1 MRYNFSRK
9 YFDYQNIK
17 KSLLVNGDFF
27 MNNLK
32 FLLKLSGQ
40 HKIKLIIA
48 ALFSIISTTLSA
60 IPYILVYRI
69 ILELFNDKIDYRN
82 IQSLVFKAIFF
93 IILGVAARILSGIFS
108 HISAFN
114 ILYKIR
120 IDLIEHMS
128 GLNMGFFKKS
138 MTGKLKKIINE
149 DVEKLENF
157 IAHQIPDLSSAFVT
171 PLIFFGIMLY
181 FNWKLSLV
189 LFIPVILGILAQS
202 GMFKNY
208 TGKVD
213 HFYKL
218 VAKLNS
224 TIMEYI
230 NAMNVMKAFNL
241 TAKSFKDYRD
251 NTQEYADYWVELTEL
266 AVPYYSAFLCLVD
279 TGMLFIIP
287 IGGIMLL
294 NSRITVPVYIL
305 FLLMSTI
312 FLNSLKSLFEL
323 SQNLSFLLK
332 GMEKIIEIF
341 DEKEQASG
349 NIKFPQNF
357 SQGLK
362 YENITF
368 AYNKAKV
375 INDFT
380 LNIRAGTTTAL
391 VGPSG
396 SGKTTIGLL
405 AGRFWDTDE
414 GKITIDGI
422 NIKDIS
428 YESLMDNVSFVFQDT
443 FMLHDTIYENIL
455 MGKNYTRDE
464 VENAAKKAQIHDF
477 IMSLPDKYETKIGEG
492 GIKLSG
498 GEKQRISIAR
508 AILKNTPIVI
518 LDEVTSYSDIENE
531 AKIQSA
537 LKTLLKGKTALII
550 AHRLYTIK
558 NADNIVFMNKGK
570 IMEQGTHDELLKNR
584 ADYWHLWSLYNEEKQ
599 EN

>member
-1 MRYNFSRK
+1 
-9 YFDYQNIK
+9 
-17 KSLLVNGDFF
+17 

-40 HKIKLIIA
+40 HKIKLIISA
-48 ALFSIISTTLSA
+48 MFSIISTTLSA
-60 IPYILVYRI
+60 IPYLLVYSI
-69 ILELFNDKIDYRN
+69 ILELFNREISYNK
-82 IQSLVFKAIFF
+82 IQSLVFIAILF
-93 IILGVAARILSGIFS
+93 IILGVVARILSGVFS

-128 GLNMGFFKKS
+128 KLNMGFFKKN

-157 IAHQIPDLSSAFVT
+157 IAHQIPDLSSAFAT
-171 PLIFFGIMLY
+171 PLIFLGIMFY
-181 FNWKLSLV
+181 FNWQLSLV
-189 LFIPVILGILAQS
+189 LFIPIILGILAQS

-208 TGKVD
+208 MGKVD

-218 VAKLNS
+218 VTKLNS

-251 NTQEYADYWVELTEL
+251 NTQEYADYWIELTEL
-266 AVPYYSAFLCLVD
+266 AVPYYSAFLCLLD
-279 TGMLFIIP
+279 TGLLFIIP

-294 NSRITVPVYIL
+294 NGKITISVYIL

-312 FLNSLKSLFEL
+312 FLNSLRTLFEL
-323 SQNLSFLLK
+323 SESLSFLLK

-341 DEKEQASG
+341 NEKEQKSG
-349 NIKFPQNF
+349 DISFPEHF
-357 SQGLK
+357 SESLK
-362 YENITF
+362 YENVTF

-375 INDFT
+375 INNFT
-380 LNIRAGTTTAL
+380 LTIRAGTTTAL

-405 AGRFWDTDE
+405 AGRFWDIDE
-414 GKITIDGI
+414 GKITIDGTD
-422 NIKDIS
+422 IKDIS
-428 YESLMDNVSFVFQDT
+428 YESLVDNISFVFQDT
-443 FMLHDTIYENIL
+443 FMLHDTIYENII
-455 MGKNYTRDE
+455 MGKNYTRKE

-477 IMSLPDKYETKIGEG
+477 IMSLPDRYETKIGEG
-492 GIKLSG
+492 GVKLSG

-558 NADNIVFMNKGK
+558 NADNIVFMKKGQ
-570 IMEQGTHDELLKNR
+570 ITEQGTHEELLRNKG
-584 ADYWHLWSLYNEEKQ
+584 DYWHLWSLYNENDLEK
-599 EN
+599 EVTE

>member
-1 MRYNFSRK
+1 
-9 YFDYQNIK
+9 
-17 KSLLVNGDFF
+17 

-40 HKIKLIIA
+40 HKIKLIISA
-48 ALFSIISTTLSA
+48 IFSIISTTLSA
-60 IPYILVYRI
+60 IPYLLVYSI
-69 ILELFNDKIDYRN
+69 ILELFNREISYNK
-82 IQSLVFKAIFF
+82 IQSLVFRAILF
-93 IILGVAARILSGIFS
+93 IILGVVARILSGVFS

-128 GLNMGFFKKS
+128 KLNMGFFKKN

-157 IAHQIPDLSSAFVT
+157 IAHQIPDLSSAFAT
-171 PLIFFGIMLY
+171 PLIFLGIMFY
-181 FNWKLSLV
+181 FNWQLSLV
-189 LFIPVILGILAQS
+189 LFIPIILGILAQS

-208 TGKVD
+208 MGKVD

-241 TAKSFKDYRD
+241 TAKSFKDYRN
-251 NTQEYADYWVELTEL
+251 NTQEYADYWIELTEL

-279 TGMLFIIP
+279 TGLLFIIP

-294 NSRITVPVYIL
+294 NGKITIPVYIL

-312 FLNSLKSLFEL
+312 FLNSLRTLFEL
-323 SQNLSFLLK
+323 SESLSFLLK

-341 DEKEQASG
+341 NEKEQKSG
-349 NIKFPQNF
+349 DISFPEHF
-357 SQGLK
+357 SESLK
-362 YENITF
+362 YENVTF

-375 INDFT
+375 INNFT
-380 LNIRAGTTTAL
+380 LTIRAGTTTAL

-405 AGRFWDTDE
+405 SGRFWDIEE
-414 GKITIDGI
+414 GKITIDGTD
-422 NIKDIS
+422 IKDIS
-428 YESLMDNVSFVFQDT
+428 YESLMDNISFVFQDT
-443 FMLHDTIYENIL
+443 FMLHDTIYENII
-455 MGKNYTRDE
+455 MGKNYTREE
-464 VENAAKKAQIHDF
+464 VENAVKKAQIHDF
-477 IMSLPDKYETKIGEG
+477 IMSLPDRYETKIGEG

-558 NADNIVFMNKGK
+558 NADNIVFMKKGQ
-570 IMEQGTHDELLKNR
+570 ITEQGTHKELLRNR
-584 ADYWHLWSLYNEEKQ
+584 ADYWHLWSLYNENDFEK
-599 EN
+599 EVTE

>member
-1 MRYNFSRK
+1 
-9 YFDYQNIK
+9 
-17 KSLLVNGDFF
+17 

-40 HKIKLIIA
+40 HKIKLIISA
-48 ALFSIISTTLSA
+48 MFSIISTTLSA
-60 IPYILVYRI
+60 IPYLLVYSI
-69 ILELFNDKIDYRN
+69 ILELFNREISYNK
-82 IQSLVFKAIFF
+82 IQSLVFIAILF
-93 IILGVAARILSGIFS
+93 IILGVVARILSGIFS

-128 GLNMGFFKKS
+128 KLNMGFFKKN

-157 IAHQIPDLSSAFVT
+157 IAHQIPDLSSAFAT
-171 PLIFFGIMLY
+171 PLIFLGIMFY
-181 FNWKLSLV
+181 FNWQLSLV
-189 LFIPVILGILAQS
+189 LFIPIILGILAQS

-208 TGKVD
+208 MGKVD

-218 VAKLNS
+218 VTKLNS

-251 NTQEYADYWVELTEL
+251 NTQEYADYWIELTEL

-279 TGMLFIIP
+279 TGLLFIIP

-294 NSRITVPVYIL
+294 NGKITISVYIL

-312 FLNSLKSLFEL
+312 FLNSLRTLFEL
-323 SQNLSFLLK
+323 SESLSFLLK

-341 DEKEQASG
+341 NEKEQKSG
-349 NIKFPQNF
+349 DISFPQHF
-357 SQGLK
+357 SESLK
-362 YENITF
+362 YENVTF

-375 INDFT
+375 INNFT
-380 LNIRAGTTTAL
+380 LTIRAGTTTAL

-405 AGRFWDTDE
+405 AGRFWDIDE
-414 GKITIDGI
+414 GKITIDGTD
-422 NIKDIS
+422 IKDIS
-428 YESLMDNVSFVFQDT
+428 YESLMDNISFVFQDT
-443 FMLHDTIYENIL
+443 FMLHDTIYENII
-455 MGKNYTRDE
+455 MGKNYTREE
-464 VENAAKKAQIHDF
+464 VENAAKKAQIYDF
-477 IMSLPDKYETKIGEG
+477 IMSLPDRYETKIGEG

-558 NADNIVFMNKGK
+558 NADNIVFMKKGQ
-570 IMEQGTHDELLKNR
+570 ITEQGTHEELLRNR
-584 ADYWHLWSLYNEEKQ
+584 ADYWHLWSLYNENDLEK
-599 EN
+599 EVTE

>member
-9 YFDYQNIK
+9 YFDNQNIK

-208 TGKVD
+208 MGKVD

-279 TGMLFIIP
+279 TEMLFIIP

-294 NSRITVPVYIL
+294 NSRITIPVYIL

-341 DEKEQASG
+341 DEKEQTSG
-349 NIKFPQNF
+349 NIEFPQNF

-380 LNIRAGTTTAL
+380 LNIKAGTTTAL

>member
-1 MRYNFSRK
+1 
-9 YFDYQNIK
+9 
-17 KSLLVNGDFF
+17 

-40 HKIKLIIA
+40 HKIKLIISA
-48 ALFSIISTTLSA
+48 MFSIISTTLSA
-60 IPYILVYRI
+60 IPYLLVYSI
-69 ILELFNDKIDYRN
+69 ILELFNREISYNK
-82 IQSLVFKAIFF
+82 IQSLVFIAILF
-93 IILGVAARILSGIFS
+93 IILGVVARILSGVFS

-128 GLNMGFFKKS
+128 KLNMGFFKKN

-157 IAHQIPDLSSAFVT
+157 IAHQIPDLSSAFAT
-171 PLIFFGIMLY
+171 PLIFLGIMFY
-181 FNWKLSLV
+181 FNWQLSLV
-189 LFIPVILGILAQS
+189 LFIPIILGILAQS

-208 TGKVD
+208 MGKVD

-251 NTQEYADYWVELTEL
+251 NTQEYADYWIELTEL

-279 TGMLFIIP
+279 TGLLFIIP

-294 NSRITVPVYIL
+294 NDKITISVYIL

-312 FLNSLKSLFEL
+312 FLNSLRTLFEL
-323 SQNLSFLLK
+323 SESLSVLLK

-341 DEKEQASG
+341 NEKEQKSG
-349 NIKFPQNF
+349 NISFPEHF
-357 SQGLK
+357 SESLK
-362 YENITF
+362 YENVTF

-375 INDFT
+375 INNFT
-380 LNIRAGTTTAL
+380 LTIRAGTTTAL

-405 AGRFWDTDE
+405 AGRFWDIDE
-414 GKITIDGI
+414 GKITIDGTD
-422 NIKDIS
+422 IKDIS

-443 FMLHDTIYENIL
+443 FMLHDTIYENII
-455 MGKNYTRDE
+455 MGKNYTREE

-477 IMSLPDKYETKIGEG
+477 IMSLPDRYETKIGEG
-492 GIKLSG
+492 GVKLSG

-531 AKIQSA
+531 AKIQAA

-558 NADNIVFMNKGK
+558 NADNIVFMKKGQ
-570 IMEQGTHDELLKNR
+570 ITEQGTHEELLRNR
-584 ADYWHLWSLYNEEKQ
+584 ADYWHLWSLYNENDLEK
-599 EN
+599 EVTE

>member
-1 MRYNFSRK
+1 
-9 YFDYQNIK
+9 
-17 KSLLVNGDFF
+17 

-40 HKIKLIIA
+40 HRIKLIVSA
-48 ALFSIISTTLSA
+48 MFSIISTTLSV
-60 IPYILVYRI
+60 IPYLLVYSI
-69 ILELFNDKIDYRN
+69 ILELFNREISYNK
-82 IQSLVFKAIFF
+82 IQSLVFIAILF
-93 IILGVAARILSGIFS
+93 IILGVVARILSGIFS

-128 GLNMGFFKKS
+128 KLNMGFFKKN

-157 IAHQIPDLSSAFVT
+157 IAHQIPDLSSAFAT
-171 PLIFFGIMLY
+171 PLIFLGIMFY
-181 FNWKLSLV
+181 FNWQLSLV
-189 LFIPVILGILAQS
+189 LFIPIILGILAQN

-208 TGKVD
+208 MGKVD

-251 NTQEYADYWVELTEL
+251 NTQEYADYWIELTEL

-279 TGMLFIIP
+279 TGLLFIIP

-294 NSRITVPVYIL
+294 NGKITISVYIL

-312 FLNSLKSLFEL
+312 FLNSLRTLFEL
-323 SQNLSFLLK
+323 SESLSFLLK

-341 DEKEQASG
+341 NEKEQKSG
-349 NIKFPQNF
+349 DISFPEHF
-357 SQGLK
+357 SESLK
-362 YENITF
+362 YENVTF

-375 INDFT
+375 INNFT
-380 LNIRAGTTTAL
+380 LTIRAGTTTAL

-405 AGRFWDTDE
+405 AGRFWDIDE
-414 GKITIDGI
+414 GKITIDGTD
-422 NIKDIS
+422 IKDIS
-428 YESLMDNVSFVFQDT
+428 YESLMDNISFVFQDT
-443 FMLHDTIYENIL
+443 FMLHDTIYENII
-455 MGKNYTRDE
+455 MGKNYTREE

-477 IMSLPDKYETKIGEG
+477 IMSLPDRYETKIGEG
-492 GIKLSG
+492 GVKLSG

-558 NADNIVFMNKGK
+558 NADNIVFMKKGQ
-570 IMEQGTHDELLKNR
+570 ITEQGTHEELLRNR
-584 ADYWHLWSLYNEEKQ
+584 ADYWHLWSLYNENDLEK
-599 EN
+599 EVTE

>member
-1 MRYNFSRK
+1 
-9 YFDYQNIK
+9 
-17 KSLLVNGDFF
+17 

-40 HKIKLIIA
+40 HKIKLIISA
-48 ALFSIISTTLSA
+48 MFSIISTTLSA
-60 IPYILVYRI
+60 IPYLLVYSI
-69 ILELFNDKIDYRN
+69 ILELFNREISYNK
-82 IQSLVFKAIFF
+82 IQSLVFIAILF
-93 IILGVAARILSGIFS
+93 IILGVVARILSGIFS

-128 GLNMGFFKKS
+128 KLNMGFFKKN

-157 IAHQIPDLSSAFVT
+157 IAHQIPDLSSAFAT
-171 PLIFFGIMLY
+171 PLIFLGIMFY
-181 FNWKLSLV
+181 FNWQLSLV
-189 LFIPVILGILAQS
+189 LFIPIILGILAQS

-208 TGKVD
+208 MGKVD

-251 NTQEYADYWVELTEL
+251 NTQEYADYWIELTEL

-279 TGMLFIIP
+279 TGLLFIIP

-294 NSRITVPVYIL
+294 NGKITIPVYIL

-312 FLNSLKSLFEL
+312 FLNSLRTLFEL
-323 SQNLSFLLK
+323 SESLSFLLK

-341 DEKEQASG
+341 NEKEQKSG
-349 NIKFPQNF
+349 DIFFPKHF
-357 SQGLK
+357 SESLK
-362 YENITF
+362 YENVTF

-375 INDFT
+375 INNFT
-380 LNIRAGTTTAL
+380 LTIRAGTTTAL

-405 AGRFWDTDE
+405 AGRFWDIEE
-414 GKITIDGI
+414 GKITIDGT

-428 YESLMDNVSFVFQDT
+428 YESLMDNISFVFQDT
-443 FMLHDTIYENIL
+443 FMLHDTIYENII
-455 MGKNYTRDE
+455 MGKNYTREE
-464 VENAAKKAQIHDF
+464 VENAAKKAQIYDF
-477 IMSLPDKYETKIGEG
+477 IMSLPDRYETKIGEG
-492 GIKLSG
+492 GVKLSG

-558 NADNIVFMNKGK
+558 NADNIVFMKKGQ
-570 IMEQGTHDELLKNR
+570 ITEQGTHEELLRNR
-584 ADYWHLWSLYNEEKQ
+584 ADYWHLWSLYNENDLEK
-599 EN
+599 EVTE

>member
-1 MRYNFSRK
+1 
-9 YFDYQNIK
+9 
-17 KSLLVNGDFF
+17 

-40 HKIKLIIA
+40 HKIKLIVSA
-48 ALFSIISTTLSA
+48 MFSIISTTLSA
-60 IPYILVYRI
+60 IPYLLVYSI
-69 ILELFNDKIDYRN
+69 ILELFNREISYNK
-82 IQSLVFKAIFF
+82 IQSLVFIAILF
-93 IILGVAARILSGIFS
+93 IILGVVARILSGVFS

-128 GLNMGFFKKS
+128 KLNMGFFKKN

-157 IAHQIPDLSSAFVT
+157 IAHQIPDLSSAFAT
-171 PLIFFGIMLY
+171 PLIFLGIMFY
-181 FNWKLSLV
+181 FNWQLSLV
-189 LFIPVILGILAQS
+189 LFIPIILGILAQS

-208 TGKVD
+208 MGKVD

-251 NTQEYADYWVELTEL
+251 NTQEYADYWIELTEL
-266 AVPYYSAFLCLVD
+266 AVPYYSAFLCLLD
-279 TGMLFIIP
+279 TGLLFIIP

-294 NSRITVPVYIL
+294 NGKITISVYIL

-312 FLNSLKSLFEL
+312 FLNSLRTLFEL
-323 SQNLSFLLK
+323 SESLSFLLK

-341 DEKEQASG
+341 NEKEQKSG
-349 NIKFPQNF
+349 DISFPEHF
-357 SQGLK
+357 SESLK
-362 YENITF
+362 YENVTF

-375 INDFT
+375 INNFT
-380 LNIRAGTTTAL
+380 LTIRAGTTTAL

-396 SGKTTIGLL
+396 AGKTTIGLL
-405 AGRFWDTDE
+405 AGRFWDIDE
-414 GKITIDGI
+414 GKITIDGTD
-422 NIKDIS
+422 IKDIS
-428 YESLMDNVSFVFQDT
+428 YESLMDNISFVFQDT
-443 FMLHDTIYENIL
+443 FMLHDTIYENII
-455 MGKNYTRDE
+455 MGKNYTREE

-477 IMSLPDKYETKIGEG
+477 IMSLPDRYETKIGEG

-558 NADNIVFMNKGK
+558 NADNIVFMKKGQ
-570 IMEQGTHDELLKNR
+570 ITEQGTHEELLRNR
-584 ADYWHLWSLYNEEKQ
+584 GDYWHLWSLYNENDLEK
-599 EN
+599 EVTE

>member
-208 TGKVD
+208 MGKVD

-294 NSRITVPVYIL
+294 NSRITIPVYIL

-380 LNIRAGTTTAL
+380 LNIKAGTTTAL

-405 AGRFWDTDE
+405 AGRFWDTNE

>member
-1 MRYNFSRK
+1 
-9 YFDYQNIK
+9 
-17 KSLLVNGDFF
+17 

-40 HKIKLIIA
+40 HKIKLIISA
-48 ALFSIISTTLSA
+48 MFSIISTTLSA
-60 IPYILVYRI
+60 IPYLLVYSI
-69 ILELFNDKIDYRN
+69 ILELFNREISYNK
-82 IQSLVFKAIFF
+82 IQSLVFIAILF
-93 IILGVAARILSGIFS
+93 IILGVVARILSGIFS

-128 GLNMGFFKKS
+128 KLNMGFFKKN

-157 IAHQIPDLSSAFVT
+157 IAHQIPDLSSAFAT
-171 PLIFFGIMLY
+171 PLIFLGIMFY
-181 FNWKLSLV
+181 FNWQLSLV
-189 LFIPVILGILAQS
+189 LFIPIILGILAQS

-208 TGKVD
+208 MGKVD

-218 VAKLNS
+218 VTKLNS

-241 TAKSFKDYRD
+241 TAKSFKDYRN
-251 NTQEYADYWVELTEL
+251 NTQEYADYWIELTEL
-266 AVPYYSAFLCLVD
+266 AVPYYSAFLCLLD
-279 TGMLFIIP
+279 TGLLFIIP

-294 NSRITVPVYIL
+294 NGKITISVYIL

-312 FLNSLKSLFEL
+312 FLNSLKTLFEL
-323 SQNLSFLLK
+323 SESLSFLLK

-341 DEKEQASG
+341 NEKEQKSG
-349 NIKFPQNF
+349 DISFPEHF
-357 SQGLK
+357 SESLK
-362 YENITF
+362 YENVTF

-375 INDFT
+375 INNFT
-380 LNIRAGTTTAL
+380 LTIRAGTTTAL

-405 AGRFWDTDE
+405 AGRFWDIDE
-414 GKITIDGI
+414 GKITIDGTD
-422 NIKDIS
+422 IKDIS

-443 FMLHDTIYENIL
+443 FMLHDTIYENII
-455 MGKNYTRDE
+455 MGKNYTREE

-477 IMSLPDKYETKIGEG
+477 IMSLPDRYETKIGEG
-492 GIKLSG
+492 GVKLSG

-558 NADNIVFMNKGK
+558 NADNIVFMKKGQ
-570 IMEQGTHDELLKNR
+570 ITEQGTHEELLRNKG
-584 ADYWHLWSLYNEEKQ
+584 DYWHLWSLYNENDLEK
-599 EN
+599 EVTE

>member
-1 MRYNFSRK
+1 
-9 YFDYQNIK
+9 
-17 KSLLVNGDFF
+17 

-171 PLIFFGIMLY
+171 PLIFFGIMFY

-189 LFIPVILGILAQS
+189 LFIPIILGILAQS

-208 TGKVD
+208 MGKVD

-341 DEKEQASG
+341 DEKEQTSG

>member
-1 MRYNFSRK
+1 
-9 YFDYQNIK
+9 
-17 KSLLVNGDFF
+17 

-40 HKIKLIIA
+40 HKIKLIISA
-48 ALFSIISTTLSA
+48 MFSIISTTLSA
-60 IPYILVYRI
+60 IPYLLVYSI
-69 ILELFNDKIDYRN
+69 ILELFNREISYNK
-82 IQSLVFKAIFF
+82 IQSLVFIAILF
-93 IILGVAARILSGIFS
+93 IILGVVARILSGIFS

-128 GLNMGFFKKS
+128 KLNMGFFKKN

-157 IAHQIPDLSSAFVT
+157 IAHQIPDLSSAFAT
-171 PLIFFGIMLY
+171 PLIFLGIMFY
-181 FNWKLSLV
+181 FNWQLSLV
-189 LFIPVILGILAQS
+189 LFIPIILGILAQS

-208 TGKVD
+208 MGKVD

-251 NTQEYADYWVELTEL
+251 NTQEYADYWIELTEL

-279 TGMLFIIP
+279 TGLLFIIP

-294 NSRITVPVYIL
+294 NGKITISVYIL

-312 FLNSLKSLFEL
+312 FLNSLRTLFEL
-323 SQNLSFLLK
+323 SESLSFLLK

-341 DEKEQASG
+341 NEKEQKSG
-349 NIKFPQNF
+349 NISFPEHF
-357 SQGLK
+357 SESLK
-362 YENITF
+362 YENVTF

-375 INDFT
+375 INNFT
-380 LNIRAGTTTAL
+380 LTIRAGTTTAL

-405 AGRFWDTDE
+405 AGRFWDIDE
-414 GKITIDGI
+414 GKITIDGTD
-422 NIKDIS
+422 IKDIS
-428 YESLMDNVSFVFQDT
+428 YESLMDNISFVFQDT
-443 FMLHDTIYENIL
+443 FMLHDTIYENII
-455 MGKNYTRDE
+455 MGKNYTREE

-477 IMSLPDKYETKIGEG
+477 IMSLPDRYETKIGEG
-492 GIKLSG
+492 GVKLSG

-558 NADNIVFMNKGK
+558 NADNIVFMKKGQ
-570 IMEQGTHDELLKNR
+570 ITEQGTHEELLRNKG
-584 ADYWHLWSLYNEEKQ
+584 DYWHLWSLYNENDLEK
-599 EN
+599 EVTE

>member
-1 MRYNFSRK
+1 
-9 YFDYQNIK
+9 
-17 KSLLVNGDFF
+17 

-40 HKIKLIIA
+40 HKIKLIISA
-48 ALFSIISTTLSA
+48 IFSIISTTLSA
-60 IPYILVYRI
+60 IPYLLVYSI
-69 ILELFNDKIDYRN
+69 ILELFNREISYNK
-82 IQSLVFKAIFF
+82 IQSLVFRAILF
-93 IILGVAARILSGIFS
+93 IVLGVVAHILSGVFS

-128 GLNMGFFKKS
+128 KLNMGFFKKN

-157 IAHQIPDLSSAFVT
+157 IAHQIPDLSSAFAT
-171 PLIFFGIMLY
+171 PLIFLGIMFY
-181 FNWKLSLV
+181 FNWQLSLV
-189 LFIPVILGILAQS
+189 LFIPIILGILAQS

-208 TGKVD
+208 MGKVD

-241 TAKSFKDYRD
+241 TAKSFKDYRN
-251 NTQEYADYWVELTEL
+251 NTQEYADYWIELTEL

-279 TGMLFIIP
+279 TGLLFIIP

-294 NSRITVPVYIL
+294 NGKITISVYIL
-305 FLLMSTI
+305 FLLISTI
-312 FLNSLKSLFEL
+312 FLNSLRTLFEL
-323 SQNLSFLLK
+323 SESLSFLLK

-341 DEKEQASG
+341 NEKEQKSG
-349 NIKFPQNF
+349 NISFPEHF
-357 SQGLK
+357 SESLK
-362 YENITF
+362 YENVTF

-375 INDFT
+375 INNFT
-380 LNIRAGTTTAL
+380 LTIRAGTTTAL

-405 AGRFWDTDE
+405 AGRFWDIDE
-414 GKITIDGI
+414 GKITIDGTD
-422 NIKDIS
+422 IKDIS

-443 FMLHDTIYENIL
+443 FMLHDTIYENII
-455 MGKNYTRDE
+455 MGKNYTREE

-477 IMSLPDKYETKIGEG
+477 IMSLPDRYETKIGEG
-492 GIKLSG
+492 GVKLSG

-531 AKIQSA
+531 AKIQAA

-558 NADNIVFMNKGK
+558 NADNIVFMKKGQ
-570 IMEQGTHDELLKNR
+570 ITEQGTHEELLRNR
-584 ADYWHLWSLYNEEKQ
+584 ADYWHLWSLYNENDLEK
-599 EN
+599 EVTE

>member
-1 MRYNFSRK
+1 
-9 YFDYQNIK
+9 
-17 KSLLVNGDFF
+17 

-40 HKIKLIIA
+40 HKIKLIISA
-48 ALFSIISTTLSA
+48 MFSIISTTLSA
-60 IPYILVYRI
+60 IPYLLVYSI
-69 ILELFNDKIDYRN
+69 ILELFNREISYNK
-82 IQSLVFKAIFF
+82 IQSLVFIAILF
-93 IILGVAARILSGIFS
+93 IILGVVARILSGIFS

-128 GLNMGFFKKS
+128 KLNMGFFKKN

-157 IAHQIPDLSSAFVT
+157 IAHQIPDLSSAFAT
-171 PLIFFGIMLY
+171 PLIFLGIMFY
-181 FNWKLSLV
+181 FNWQLSLV
-189 LFIPVILGILAQS
+189 LFIPIILGILAQS

-208 TGKVD
+208 MGKVD

-251 NTQEYADYWVELTEL
+251 NTQEYADYWIELTEL
-266 AVPYYSAFLCLVD
+266 AVPYYSAFLCLLD
-279 TGMLFIIP
+279 TGLLFIIP

-294 NSRITVPVYIL
+294 NGKITISVYIL

-312 FLNSLKSLFEL
+312 FLNSLKTLFEL
-323 SQNLSFLLK
+323 SESLSFLLK

-341 DEKEQASG
+341 NEKEQKSG
-349 NIKFPQNF
+349 DISFPEHF
-357 SQGLK
+357 SESLK
-362 YENITF
+362 YENVTF

-375 INDFT
+375 INNFT
-380 LNIRAGTTTAL
+380 LTIRAGTTTAL

-396 SGKTTIGLL
+396 AGKTTIGLL
-405 AGRFWDTDE
+405 AGRFWDIDE
-414 GKITIDGI
+414 GKITIDGTD
-422 NIKDIS
+422 IKDIS
-428 YESLMDNVSFVFQDT
+428 YESLMDNISFVFQDT
-443 FMLHDTIYENIL
+443 FMLHDTIYENII
-455 MGKNYTRDE
+455 MGKNYTREE

-477 IMSLPDKYETKIGEG
+477 IMSLPDRYETKIGEG
-492 GIKLSG
+492 GVKLSG

-558 NADNIVFMNKGK
+558 NADNIVFMKKGQ
-570 IMEQGTHDELLKNR
+570 ITEQGTHEELLRNKG
-584 ADYWHLWSLYNEEKQ
+584 DYWHLWSLYNENDLEK
-599 EN
+599 EVTE

>member
-1 MRYNFSRK
+1 
-9 YFDYQNIK
+9 
-17 KSLLVNGDFF
+17 

-40 HKIKLIIA
+40 HKIKLIISA
-48 ALFSIISTTLSA
+48 IFSIISTTLSA
-60 IPYILVYRI
+60 IPYLLVYSI
-69 ILELFNDKIDYRN
+69 ILELFNREISYNK
-82 IQSLVFKAIFF
+82 IQSLVFIAILF
-93 IILGVAARILSGIFS
+93 IILGVVARILSGIFS

-128 GLNMGFFKKS
+128 KLNMGFFKKN

-157 IAHQIPDLSSAFVT
+157 IAHQIPDLSSAFAT
-171 PLIFFGIMLY
+171 PLIFLGIMFY
-181 FNWKLSLV
+181 FNWQLSLV
-189 LFIPVILGILAQS
+189 LFIPIILGILAQS

-208 TGKVD
+208 MGKVD

-251 NTQEYADYWVELTEL
+251 NTQEYADYWIELTEL

-279 TGMLFIIP
+279 TGLLFIIP

-294 NSRITVPVYIL
+294 NDKITISVYIL

-312 FLNSLKSLFEL
+312 FLNSLRTLFEL
-323 SQNLSFLLK
+323 SESLSFLLK

-341 DEKEQASG
+341 NEKEQKSG
-349 NIKFPQNF
+349 DIFFPEHF
-357 SQGLK
+357 SESLK
-362 YENITF
+362 YENVTF

-375 INDFT
+375 INNFT
-380 LNIRAGTTTAL
+380 LTIRAGTTTAL

-405 AGRFWDTDE
+405 AGRFWDIEE
-414 GKITIDGI
+414 GKITIDRTD
-422 NIKDIS
+422 IKDIS
-428 YESLMDNVSFVFQDT
+428 YESLMDNISFVFQDT
-443 FMLHDTIYENIL
+443 FMLHDTIYENII
-455 MGKNYTRDE
+455 MGKNYTREE

-477 IMSLPDKYETKIGEG
+477 IMSLPDRYETKIGEG
-492 GIKLSG
+492 GVKLSG

-558 NADNIVFMNKGK
+558 NADNIVFMKKGQ
-570 IMEQGTHDELLKNR
+570 ITEQGTHEELLRNR
-584 ADYWHLWSLYNEEKQ
+584 ADYWHLWSLYNENDLEK
-599 EN
+599 EVTE

>member
-1 MRYNFSRK
+1 
-9 YFDYQNIK
+9 
-17 KSLLVNGDFF
+17 

-40 HKIKLIIA
+40 HKIKLIISA
-48 ALFSIISTTLSA
+48 MFSIISTTLSA
-60 IPYILVYRI
+60 IPYLLVYSI
-69 ILELFNDKIDYRN
+69 ILELFNREISYNK
-82 IQSLVFKAIFF
+82 IQSLVFIAILF
-93 IILGVAARILSGIFS
+93 IILGVVARILSGIFS

-128 GLNMGFFKKS
+128 KLNMGFFKKN

-157 IAHQIPDLSSAFVT
+157 IAHQIPDLSSAFAT
-171 PLIFFGIMLY
+171 PLIFLGIMFY
-181 FNWKLSLV
+181 FNWQLSLV
-189 LFIPVILGILAQS
+189 LFIPIILGILAQS

-208 TGKVD
+208 MGKVD

-241 TAKSFKDYRD
+241 TAKSFKDYRN
-251 NTQEYADYWVELTEL
+251 NTQEYADYWIELTEL
-266 AVPYYSAFLCLVD
+266 AVPYYSAFLCLLD
-279 TGMLFIIP
+279 TGLLFIIP

-294 NSRITVPVYIL
+294 NGKITISVYIL

-312 FLNSLKSLFEL
+312 FLNSLKTLFEL
-323 SQNLSFLLK
+323 SESLSFLLK

-341 DEKEQASG
+341 NEKEQKSG
-349 NIKFPQNF
+349 DISFPEHF
-357 SQGLK
+357 SESLK
-362 YENITF
+362 YENVTF

-375 INDFT
+375 INNFT
-380 LNIRAGTTTAL
+380 LTIRAGTTTAL

-405 AGRFWDTDE
+405 AGRFWDIDE
-414 GKITIDGI
+414 GKITIDGTD
-422 NIKDIS
+422 IKDIS
-428 YESLMDNVSFVFQDT
+428 YESLVDNISFVFQDT
-443 FMLHDTIYENIL
+443 FMLHDTIYENII
-455 MGKNYTRDE
+455 MGKNYTREE

-477 IMSLPDKYETKIGEG
+477 IMSLPDRYETKIGEG
-492 GIKLSG
+492 GVKLSG

-558 NADNIVFMNKGK
+558 NADNIVFMKKGQ
-570 IMEQGTHDELLKNR
+570 ITEQGTHEELLRNKG
-584 ADYWHLWSLYNEEKQ
+584 DYWHLWSLYNENDLEK
-599 EN
+599 EVAE

>member
-1 MRYNFSRK
+1 
-9 YFDYQNIK
+9 
-17 KSLLVNGDFF
+17 

-40 HKIKLIIA
+40 HKIKLIVSA
-48 ALFSIISTTLSA
+48 MFSIISTTLSA
-60 IPYILVYRI
+60 IPYLLVYSI
-69 ILELFNDKIDYRN
+69 ILEIFNRETSYNKIK
-82 IQSLVFKAIFF
+82 SLVFIAILF
-93 IILGVAARILSGIFS
+93 IILGVVARILSGIFS

-128 GLNMGFFKKS
+128 KLNMGFFKKN

-157 IAHQIPDLSSAFVT
+157 IAHQIPDLSSAFAT
-171 PLIFFGIMLY
+171 PLIFLGIMFY
-181 FNWKLSLV
+181 FNWQLSLV
-189 LFIPVILGILAQS
+189 LFIPIILGILAQS

-208 TGKVD
+208 MGKVD

-241 TAKSFKDYRD
+241 TAKSFKDYRN
-251 NTQEYADYWVELTEL
+251 NTQKYADYWIELTEL

-279 TGMLFIIP
+279 TGLLFIIP

-294 NSRITVPVYIL
+294 NGKITIPVYIL

-312 FLNSLKSLFEL
+312 FLNSLRTLFEL
-323 SQNLSFLLK
+323 SESLSFLLK

-341 DEKEQASG
+341 NEKEQKSG
-349 NIKFPQNF
+349 DIFFPEHF
-357 SQGLK
+357 SESLK
-362 YENITF
+362 YENVTF
-368 AYNKAKV
+368 AYNKSKV
-375 INDFT
+375 INNFT
-380 LNIRAGTTTAL
+380 LTIRAGTTTAL

-405 AGRFWDTDE
+405 SGRFWDIEE
-414 GKITIDGI
+414 GKITIDGTD
-422 NIKDIS
+422 IKDIS
-428 YESLMDNVSFVFQDT
+428 YESLMDNISFVFQDT
-443 FMLHDTIYENIL
+443 FMLHDTIYENII
-455 MGKNYTRDE
+455 MGKNYTREE
-464 VENAAKKAQIHDF
+464 VENAVKKAQIHDF
-477 IMSLPDKYETKIGEG
+477 IMSLPDRYETKIGEG
-492 GIKLSG
+492 GVKLSG

-558 NADNIVFMNKGK
+558 NADNIVFMKKGQ
-570 IMEQGTHDELLKNR
+570 ITEQGTHEELLRNR
-584 ADYWHLWSLYNEEKQ
+584 ADYWHLWSLYNENDFEK
-599 EN
+599 EVTE

>member
-1 MRYNFSRK
+1 
-9 YFDYQNIK
+9 
-17 KSLLVNGDFF
+17 

-40 HKIKLIIA
+40 HKIKLIISA
-48 ALFSIISTTLSA
+48 IFSIISTTLSA
-60 IPYILVYRI
+60 IPYLLVYSI
-69 ILELFNDKIDYRN
+69 ILELFNREISYNK
-82 IQSLVFKAIFF
+82 IQSLVFRAILF
-93 IILGVAARILSGIFS
+93 IILGVVARILSGVFS

-128 GLNMGFFKKS
+128 KLNMGFFKKN

-157 IAHQIPDLSSAFVT
+157 IAHQIPDLSSAFAT
-171 PLIFFGIMLY
+171 PLIFLGIMFY
-181 FNWKLSLV
+181 FNWQLSLV
-189 LFIPVILGILAQS
+189 LFIPIILGILAQS

-208 TGKVD
+208 MGKVD

-241 TAKSFKDYRD
+241 TAKSFKDYRN
-251 NTQEYADYWVELTEL
+251 NTQEYADYWIELTEL

-279 TGMLFIIP
+279 TGLLFIIP

-294 NSRITVPVYIL
+294 NGKITIPVYIL

-312 FLNSLKSLFEL
+312 FLNSLRTLFEL
-323 SQNLSFLLK
+323 SESLSFLLK

-341 DEKEQASG
+341 NEKEQKSG
-349 NIKFPQNF
+349 DISFPEHF
-357 SQGLK
+357 SESLK
-362 YENITF
+362 YENVTF

-375 INDFT
+375 INNFT
-380 LNIRAGTTTAL
+380 LTIRAGTTTAL

-405 AGRFWDTDE
+405 SGRFWDIEE
-414 GKITIDGI
+414 GKITIDGTD
-422 NIKDIS
+422 IKDIS
-428 YESLMDNVSFVFQDT
+428 YESLMDNISFVFQDT
-443 FMLHDTIYENIL
+443 FMLHDTIYENII
-455 MGKNYTRDE
+455 MGKNYTREE
-464 VENAAKKAQIHDF
+464 VENAVKKAQIHDF
-477 IMSLPDKYETKIGEG
+477 IMSLPDRYETKIGEG

-558 NADNIVFMNKGK
+558 NADNIVFMKKGQ
-570 IMEQGTHDELLKNR
+570 ITEQGTHEELLRNR
-584 ADYWHLWSLYNEEKQ
+584 ADYWHLWSLYNENDFEK
-599 EN
+599 EVTE

>member
-1 MRYNFSRK
+1 
-9 YFDYQNIK
+9 
-17 KSLLVNGDFF
+17 

-32 FLLKLSGQ
+32 FLLKLSGE
-40 HKIKLIIA
+40 HKIKLIISA
-48 ALFSIISTTLSA
+48 IFSIISTTLSA
-60 IPYILVYRI
+60 IPYLLVYSI
-69 ILELFNDKIDYRN
+69 ILELFNREISYNK
-82 IQSLVFKAIFF
+82 IQSLVFRAILF
-93 IILGVAARILSGIFS
+93 IVLGVVARILSGIFS

-128 GLNMGFFKKS
+128 KLNMGFFKKN

-157 IAHQIPDLSSAFVT
+157 IAHQIPDLSSAFAT
-171 PLIFFGIMLY
+171 PLIFLGIMFY
-181 FNWKLSLV
+181 FNWQLSLV
-189 LFIPVILGILAQS
+189 LFIPIILGILAQS

-208 TGKVD
+208 MGKVD

-251 NTQEYADYWVELTEL
+251 NTQEYADYWIELTEL

-279 TGMLFIIP
+279 TGLLFIIP

-294 NSRITVPVYIL
+294 NGKITISVYIL

-312 FLNSLKSLFEL
+312 FLNSLRTLFEL
-323 SQNLSFLLK
+323 SESLSFLLK

-341 DEKEQASG
+341 NEKEQKSG
-349 NIKFPQNF
+349 NISFPEHF
-357 SQGLK
+357 SESLK
-362 YENITF
+362 YENVTF

-375 INDFT
+375 INNFT
-380 LNIRAGTTTAL
+380 LTIRAGTTTAL

-405 AGRFWDTDE
+405 AGRFWDIDE
-414 GKITIDGI
+414 GKITIDGTD
-422 NIKDIS
+422 IKDIS
-428 YESLMDNVSFVFQDT
+428 YESLMDNISFVFQDT
-443 FMLHDTIYENIL
+443 FMLHDTIYENII
-455 MGKNYTRDE
+455 MGKNYTREE

-477 IMSLPDKYETKIGEG
+477 IMSLPDRYETKIGEG

-558 NADNIVFMNKGK
+558 NADNIVFMKKGQ
-570 IMEQGTHDELLKNR
+570 ITEQGTHEELLRNR
-584 ADYWHLWSLYNEEKQ
+584 ADYWHLWSLYNENDLEK
-599 EN
+599 EVTE

>member
-1 MRYNFSRK
+1 
-9 YFDYQNIK
+9 
-17 KSLLVNGDFF
+17 

-40 HKIKLIIA
+40 HKIKLIVSA
-48 ALFSIISTTLSA
+48 MFSIISTTLSA
-60 IPYILVYRI
+60 IPYLLVYSI
-69 ILELFNDKIDYRN
+69 ILEIFNREINYNKIK
-82 IQSLVFKAIFF
+82 SLVFIAILF

-128 GLNMGFFKKS
+128 KLNMGFFKKN

-157 IAHQIPDLSSAFVT
+157 IAHQIPDLSSAFAT
-171 PLIFFGIMLY
+171 PLIFLGIMFY
-181 FNWKLSLV
+181 FNWQLSLV
-189 LFIPVILGILAQS
+189 LFIPIILGILAQS

-208 TGKVD
+208 MGKVD

-218 VAKLNS
+218 VTKLNS

-241 TAKSFKDYRD
+241 TAKSFKDYRN
-251 NTQEYADYWVELTEL
+251 NTQEYADYWIELTEL

-279 TGMLFIIP
+279 TGLLFIIP

-294 NSRITVPVYIL
+294 NGKITISVYIL

-312 FLNSLKSLFEL
+312 FLNSLRTLFEL
-323 SQNLSFLLK
+323 SESLSFLLK

-341 DEKEQASG
+341 NEKEQKSG
-349 NIKFPQNF
+349 DISFPEHF
-357 SQGLK
+357 SESLK
-362 YENITF
+362 YENVTF

-375 INDFT
+375 INNFT
-380 LNIRAGTTTAL
+380 LTIRAGTTTAL

-405 AGRFWDTDE
+405 AGRFWDIEE
-414 GKITIDGI
+414 GKITIDGTD
-422 NIKDIS
+422 IKDIS
-428 YESLMDNVSFVFQDT
+428 YESLMDNISFVFQDT
-443 FMLHDTIYENIL
+443 FMLHDTIYENII
-455 MGKNYTRDE
+455 MGKNYTREE

-477 IMSLPDKYETKIGEG
+477 IMSLPDRYETKIGEG

-558 NADNIVFMNKGK
+558 NADNIVFMKKGQ
-570 IMEQGTHDELLKNR
+570 ITEQGTHEELLRNR
-584 ADYWHLWSLYNEEKQ
+584 GDYWHLWSLYNENDLEK
-599 EN
+599 EVTE

>member
-1 MRYNFSRK
+1 
-9 YFDYQNIK
+9 
-17 KSLLVNGDFF
+17 

-40 HKIKLIIA
+40 HKIKLIVSA
-48 ALFSIISTTLSA
+48 MFSIISTTLSA
-60 IPYILVYRI
+60 IPYLLVYSI
-69 ILELFNDKIDYRN
+69 ILEIINRELSYNKIK
-82 IQSLVFKAIFF
+82 SLVFIAILF
-93 IILGVAARILSGIFS
+93 IILGVVARILSGIFS

-128 GLNMGFFKKS
+128 KLNMGFFKKN
-138 MTGKLKKIINE
+138 MTGKLKKIISE

-157 IAHQIPDLSSAFVT
+157 IAHQIPDLSSAFAT
-171 PLIFFGIMLY
+171 PLIFLGIMFY
-181 FNWKLSLV
+181 FNWQLSLV
-189 LFIPVILGILAQS
+189 LFIPIILGILAQS

-208 TGKVD
+208 MGKVD

-251 NTQEYADYWVELTEL
+251 NTQEYADYWIELTEL

-279 TGMLFIIP
+279 TGLLFIIP

-294 NSRITVPVYIL
+294 NGKITISVYIL

-312 FLNSLKSLFEL
+312 FLNSLRTLFEL
-323 SQNLSFLLK
+323 SESLSFLLK

-341 DEKEQASG
+341 NEKEQKSG
-349 NIKFPQNF
+349 NISFPEHF
-357 SQGLK
+357 SESLK
-362 YENITF
+362 YENVTF

-375 INDFT
+375 INNFT
-380 LNIRAGTTTAL
+380 LTIRAGTTTAL

-396 SGKTTIGLL
+396 AGKTTIGLL
-405 AGRFWDTDE
+405 AGRFWDIDE
-414 GKITIDGI
+414 GKITIDGTD
-422 NIKDIS
+422 IKDIS

-443 FMLHDTIYENIL
+443 FMLHDTIYENII
-455 MGKNYTRDE
+455 MGKNYTREE

-477 IMSLPDKYETKIGEG
+477 IMSLPDRYETKIGEG
-492 GIKLSG
+492 GVKLSG

-537 LKTLLKGKTALII
+537 LKTLLRGKTALII

-558 NADNIVFMNKGK
+558 NADNIVFMKKGQ
-570 IMEQGTHDELLKNR
+570 ITEQGTHEELLRNKG
-584 ADYWHLWSLYNEEKQ
+584 DYWHLWSLYNENDLEK
-599 EN
+599 EVTE

>member
-1 MRYNFSRK
+1 
-9 YFDYQNIK
+9 
-17 KSLLVNGDFF
+17 

-40 HKIKLIIA
+40 HKIKLIVSA
-48 ALFSIISTTLSA
+48 MFSIISTTLSA
-60 IPYILVYRI
+60 IPYLLVYSI
-69 ILELFNDKIDYRN
+69 ILELFNREISYNK
-82 IQSLVFKAIFF
+82 IQSLVFIAILF
-93 IILGVAARILSGIFS
+93 IILGVVARILSGIFS

-128 GLNMGFFKKS
+128 KLNMGFFKKN

-157 IAHQIPDLSSAFVT
+157 IAHQIPDLSSAFAT
-171 PLIFFGIMLY
+171 PLIFLGIMFY
-181 FNWKLSLV
+181 FNWQLSLV
-189 LFIPVILGILAQS
+189 LFIPIILGILAQS

-208 TGKVD
+208 MGKVD

-251 NTQEYADYWVELTEL
+251 NTQEYADYWIELTEL

-279 TGMLFIIP
+279 TGLLFIIP

-294 NSRITVPVYIL
+294 NGKITISVYIL

-312 FLNSLKSLFEL
+312 FLNSLRTLFEL
-323 SQNLSFLLK
+323 SESLSFLLK

-341 DEKEQASG
+341 NEKEQESG
-349 NIKFPQNF
+349 NISFPEHF
-357 SQGLK
+357 SESLK
-362 YENITF
+362 YENVTF

-375 INDFT
+375 INNFILT
-380 LNIRAGTTTAL
+380 IRAGTTTAL

-405 AGRFWDTDE
+405 AGRFWDIDE
-414 GKITIDGI
+414 GKITIDGTD
-422 NIKDIS
+422 IKDIS
-428 YESLMDNVSFVFQDT
+428 YESLMDNISFVFQDT
-443 FMLHDTIYENIL
+443 FMLHDTIYENII
-455 MGKNYTRDE
+455 MGKNYTREE

-477 IMSLPDKYETKIGEG
+477 IMSLPDRYETKIGEG
-492 GIKLSG
+492 GVKLSG

-508 AILKNTPIVI
+508 AIIKNTPIVI

-558 NADNIVFMNKGK
+558 NADNIVFMKKGQ
-570 IMEQGTHDELLKNR
+570 ITEPGTHEELLRNR
-584 ADYWHLWSLYNEEKQ
+584 ADYWHLWSLYNENDLEK
-599 EN
+599 EVTE

>member
-1 MRYNFSRK
+1 
-9 YFDYQNIK
+9 
-17 KSLLVNGDFF
+17 

-40 HKIKLIIA
+40 HKIKLIISA
-48 ALFSIISTTLSA
+48 IFSIISTTLSA
-60 IPYILVYRI
+60 IPYLLVYSI
-69 ILELFNDKIDYRN
+69 ILELFNREISYNK
-82 IQSLVFKAIFF
+82 IQSLVFIAILF
-93 IILGVAARILSGIFS
+93 IILGVVARILSGIFS

-128 GLNMGFFKKS
+128 KLNMGFFKKN

-157 IAHQIPDLSSAFVT
+157 IAHQIPDLSSAFAT
-171 PLIFFGIMLY
+171 PLIFLGIMFY
-181 FNWKLSLV
+181 FNWQLSLV
-189 LFIPVILGILAQS
+189 LFIPIILGILAQS

-208 TGKVD
+208 MGKVD

-218 VAKLNS
+218 VTKLNS

-251 NTQEYADYWVELTEL
+251 NTQEYADYWIELTEL
-266 AVPYYSAFLCLVD
+266 AVPYYSAFLCLLD
-279 TGMLFIIP
+279 TGLLFIIP

-294 NSRITVPVYIL
+294 NGKITISVYIL

-312 FLNSLKSLFEL
+312 FLNSLKTLFEL
-323 SQNLSFLLK
+323 SESLSFLLK

-341 DEKEQASG
+341 NEKEQKSG
-349 NIKFPQNF
+349 DISFPEHF
-357 SQGLK
+357 SESLK
-362 YENITF
+362 YENVTF

-375 INDFT
+375 INNFT
-380 LNIRAGTTTAL
+380 LTIRAGTTTAL

-405 AGRFWDTDE
+405 AGRFWDIDE
-414 GKITIDGI
+414 GKITIDGTD
-422 NIKDIS
+422 IKDIS

-443 FMLHDTIYENIL
+443 FMLHDTIYENII
-455 MGKNYTRDE
+455 MGKNYTREE

-477 IMSLPDKYETKIGEG
+477 IMSLPDRYETKIGEG
-492 GIKLSG
+492 GVKLSG

-558 NADNIVFMNKGK
+558 NADNIVFMKKGQ
-570 IMEQGTHDELLKNR
+570 ITEQGTHEELLRNKG
-584 ADYWHLWSLYNEEKQ
+584 DYWHLWSLYNENDLEK
-599 EN
+599 EVAE

>member
-1 MRYNFSRK
+1 
-9 YFDYQNIK
+9 
-17 KSLLVNGDFF
+17 

-40 HKIKLIIA
+40 HKIKLIVSA
-48 ALFSIISTTLSA
+48 MFSIISTTLSA
-60 IPYILVYRI
+60 IPYLLVYSI
-69 ILELFNDKIDYRN
+69 ILEIFNREISYNKIK
-82 IQSLVFKAIFF
+82 SLVFIAILF

-128 GLNMGFFKKS
+128 KLNMGFFKKN

-157 IAHQIPDLSSAFVT
+157 IAHQIPDLSSAFAT
-171 PLIFFGIMLY
+171 PLIFLGIMFY
-181 FNWKLSLV
+181 FNWRLSLV
-189 LFIPVILGILAQS
+189 LFIPIILGILAQS

-208 TGKVD
+208 MGKVD

-251 NTQEYADYWVELTEL
+251 NTQEYADYWIELTEL

-279 TGMLFIIP
+279 TGLLFIIP

-294 NSRITVPVYIL
+294 NGKITISVYIL

-312 FLNSLKSLFEL
+312 FLNSLRTLFEL
-323 SQNLSFLLK
+323 SESLSFLLK

-341 DEKEQASG
+341 NEKEQKSG
-349 NIKFPQNF
+349 NISFPEHF
-357 SQGLK
+357 SESLK
-362 YENITF
+362 YENVTF

-375 INDFT
+375 INNFT
-380 LNIRAGTTTAL
+380 LTIRAGTTTAL

-405 AGRFWDTDE
+405 AGRFWDIDE
-414 GKITIDGI
+414 GKITIDGTD
-422 NIKDIS
+422 IKDIS
-428 YESLMDNVSFVFQDT
+428 YESLMDNISFVFQDT
-443 FMLHDTIYENIL
+443 FMLHGTIYENII
-455 MGKNYTRDE
+455 MGKNYTREE

-477 IMSLPDKYETKIGEG
+477 IMSLPDRYETKIGEG

-558 NADNIVFMNKGK
+558 NADNIVFMKKGQ
-570 IMEQGTHDELLKNR
+570 ITEQGTHEELLRNR
-584 ADYWHLWSLYNEEKQ
+584 ADYWHLWSLYNENDLEK
-599 EN
+599 EVTE

>member
-1 MRYNFSRK
+1 
-9 YFDYQNIK
+9 
-17 KSLLVNGDFF
+17 

-40 HKIKLIIA
+40 HKIKLIVSA
-48 ALFSIISTTLSA
+48 MFSIISTTLSA
-60 IPYILVYRI
+60 IPYLLVYSI
-69 ILELFNDKIDYRN
+69 ILEIFNKEISYNKIK
-82 IQSLVFKAIFF
+82 SLVFIAILF
-93 IILGVAARILSGIFS
+93 IILGVVARILSGIFS

-120 IDLIEHMS
+120 IDLIEHIS
-128 GLNMGFFKKS
+128 KLNMGFFKKN

-157 IAHQIPDLSSAFVT
+157 IAHQIPDLSSAFAT
-171 PLIFFGIMLY
+171 PLIFLGIMFY
-181 FNWKLSLV
+181 FNWQLSLV
-189 LFIPVILGILAQS
+189 LFIPIILGILAQS

-208 TGKVD
+208 MGKVD

-251 NTQEYADYWVELTEL
+251 NTQEYADYWIELTEL

-279 TGMLFIIP
+279 TGLLFIIP

-294 NSRITVPVYIL
+294 NGKITISVYIL

-312 FLNSLKSLFEL
+312 FLNSLRTLFEL
-323 SQNLSFLLK
+323 SESLSFLLK

-341 DEKEQASG
+341 NEKEQKSG
-349 NIKFPQNF
+349 DISFPQHF
-357 SQGLK
+357 SESLK
-362 YENITF
+362 YENVTF

-375 INDFT
+375 INNFT
-380 LNIRAGTTTAL
+380 LTIRAGTTTAL

-405 AGRFWDTDE
+405 AGRFWDIDE
-414 GKITIDGI
+414 GKITIDGTD
-422 NIKDIS
+422 IKDIS
-428 YESLMDNVSFVFQDT
+428 YESLMDNISFVFQDT
-443 FMLHDTIYENIL
+443 FMLHDTIYENII
-455 MGKNYTRDE
+455 MGKNYTREE

-477 IMSLPDKYETKIGEG
+477 IMSLPDRYETKIGEG

-558 NADNIVFMNKGK
+558 NADNIVFMKKGQ
-570 IMEQGTHDELLKNR
+570 ITEQGTHEELLRNR
-584 ADYWHLWSLYNEEKQ
+584 ADYWHLWSLYNENDLEK
-599 EN
+599 EVTE

>member
-1 MRYNFSRK
+1 
-9 YFDYQNIK
+9 
-17 KSLLVNGDFF
+17 

-40 HKIKLIIA
+40 HKIKLIVSA
-48 ALFSIISTTLSA
+48 MFSIISTTLSA
-60 IPYILVYRI
+60 IPYLLVYSI
-69 ILELFNDKIDYRN
+69 ILEIFNREISYNKIK
-82 IQSLVFKAIFF
+82 SLVFIAILF

-128 GLNMGFFKKS
+128 KLNMGFFKKN

-157 IAHQIPDLSSAFVT
+157 IAHQIPDLSSAFAT
-171 PLIFFGIMLY
+171 PLIFLGIMFY
-181 FNWKLSLV
+181 FNWRLSLV
-189 LFIPVILGILAQS
+189 LFIPIILGILAQS

-208 TGKVD
+208 MGKVD

-251 NTQEYADYWVELTEL
+251 NTQEYADYWIELTEL

-279 TGMLFIIP
+279 TGLLFIIP

-294 NSRITVPVYIL
+294 NGKITISVYIL

-312 FLNSLKSLFEL
+312 FLNSLRTLFEL
-323 SQNLSFLLK
+323 SESLSFLLK

-341 DEKEQASG
+341 NEKEQESG
-349 NIKFPQNF
+349 NISFPEHF
-357 SQGLK
+357 SESLK
-362 YENITF
+362 YENVTF

-375 INDFT
+375 INNFT
-380 LNIRAGTTTAL
+380 LTIRAGTTTAL

-405 AGRFWDTDE
+405 AGRFWDIDE
-414 GKITIDGI
+414 GKITIDGTD
-422 NIKDIS
+422 IKDIS
-428 YESLMDNVSFVFQDT
+428 YESLMDNISFVFQDT
-443 FMLHDTIYENIL
+443 FMLHDTIYENII
-455 MGKNYTRDE
+455 MGKNYTREE

-477 IMSLPDKYETKIGEG
+477 IMSLPDRYETKIGEG

-558 NADNIVFMNKGK
+558 NADNIVFMKKGQ
-570 IMEQGTHDELLKNR
+570 ITEQGTHEELLRNR
-584 ADYWHLWSLYNEEKQ
+584 ADYWHLWSLYNENDLEK
-599 EN
+599 EVTE

>member
-1 MRYNFSRK
+1 
-9 YFDYQNIK
+9 
-17 KSLLVNGDFF
+17 

-40 HKIKLIIA
+40 HKIKLIVSA
-48 ALFSIISTTLSA
+48 MFSIISTTLSV
-60 IPYILVYRI
+60 IPYLLVYSI
-69 ILELFNDKIDYRN
+69 ILELFNREISYNK
-82 IQSLVFKAIFF
+82 IQSLVFIAILF
-93 IILGVAARILSGIFS
+93 IILGVVARILSGIFS

-128 GLNMGFFKKS
+128 KLNMGFFKKN

-157 IAHQIPDLSSAFVT
+157 IAHQIPDLSSAFAT
-171 PLIFFGIMLY
+171 PLIFLGIMFY
-181 FNWKLSLV
+181 FNWQLSLV
-189 LFIPVILGILAQS
+189 LFIPIILGILAQS

-208 TGKVD
+208 MGKVD

-241 TAKSFKDYRD
+241 TAKSFKDYRN
-251 NTQEYADYWVELTEL
+251 NTQEYADYWIELTEL
-266 AVPYYSAFLCLVD
+266 AVPYYSAFLCLLD
-279 TGMLFIIP
+279 TGLLFIIP

-294 NSRITVPVYIL
+294 NGKITISVYIL

-312 FLNSLKSLFEL
+312 FLNSLRTLFEL
-323 SQNLSFLLK
+323 SESLSFLLK

-341 DEKEQASG
+341 NEKEQESG
-349 NIKFPQNF
+349 DISFPEHF
-357 SQGLK
+357 SESLK
-362 YENITF
+362 YENVTF

-375 INDFT
+375 INNFT
-380 LNIRAGTTTAL
+380 LTIRAGTTTAL

-405 AGRFWDTDE
+405 AGRFWDIDE
-414 GKITIDGI
+414 GKITIDGTD
-422 NIKDIS
+422 IKDIS

-443 FMLHDTIYENIL
+443 FMLHDTIYENII
-455 MGKNYTRDE
+455 MGKNYTREE

-477 IMSLPDKYETKIGEG
+477 IMSLPDRYETKIGEG
-492 GIKLSG
+492 GVKLSG

-558 NADNIVFMNKGK
+558 NADNIVFMKKGQ
-570 IMEQGTHDELLKNR
+570 ITEQGTHEELLRNR
-584 ADYWHLWSLYNEEKQ
+584 ADYWHLWSLYNENDLEK
-599 EN
+599 EVTE

>member
-1 MRYNFSRK
+1 
-9 YFDYQNIK
+9 
-17 KSLLVNGDFF
+17 

-40 HKIKLIIA
+40 HKIKLIVSA
-48 ALFSIISTTLSA
+48 MFSIISTTLSV
-60 IPYILVYRI
+60 IPYLLVYSI
-69 ILELFNDKIDYRN
+69 ILELFNREISYNK
-82 IQSLVFKAIFF
+82 IQSLVFIAILF
-93 IILGVAARILSGIFS
+93 IILGVVARILSGIFS

-128 GLNMGFFKKS
+128 KLNMGFFKKN

-171 PLIFFGIMLY
+171 PLIFLGIMFY
-181 FNWKLSLV
+181 FNWQLSLV
-189 LFIPVILGILAQS
+189 LFIPIILGILAQS

-208 TGKVD
+208 MGKVD

-251 NTQEYADYWVELTEL
+251 NTQEYADYWIELTEL

-279 TGMLFIIP
+279 TGLLFIIP

-294 NSRITVPVYIL
+294 NGKITISVYIL

-312 FLNSLKSLFEL
+312 FLNSLRTLFEL
-323 SQNLSFLLK
+323 SESLSFLLK

-341 DEKEQASG
+341 NEKEQKSG
-349 NIKFPQNF
+349 IISFPEHF
-357 SQGLK
+357 SESLK
-362 YENITF
+362 YENVTF

-375 INDFT
+375 INNFT
-380 LNIRAGTTTAL
+380 LTIRAGTTTAL

-405 AGRFWDTDE
+405 AGRFWDIEE
-414 GKITIDGI
+414 GKITIDGTD
-422 NIKDIS
+422 IKDIS
-428 YESLMDNVSFVFQDT
+428 YESLMDKVSFVFQDT
-443 FMLHDTIYENIL
+443 FMLHDTIYENII
-455 MGKNYTRDE
+455 MGKNYTREE

-477 IMSLPDKYETKIGEG
+477 IMSLPDRYETKIGEG

-558 NADNIVFMNKGK
+558 NADNIVFMKKGQ
-570 IMEQGTHDELLKNR
+570 ITEQGTHEELLRNKG
-584 ADYWHLWSLYNEEKQ
+584 DYWHLWSLYNENDLEK
-599 EN
+599 EVTE

>member
-9 YFDYQNIK
+9 YFDNQNIK

-208 TGKVD
+208 MGKVD

-251 NTQEYADYWVELTEL
+251 NTQKYADYWVELTEL

-294 NSRITVPVYIL
+294 NSRITIPVYIL

-341 DEKEQASG
+341 DEKEQTSG

-380 LNIRAGTTTAL
+380 LNIRAGTITAL

>member
-1 MRYNFSRK
+1 
-9 YFDYQNIK
+9 
-17 KSLLVNGDFF
+17 

-40 HKIKLIIA
+40 HKIKLIISA
-48 ALFSIISTTLSA
+48 MFSIISTTLSA
-60 IPYILVYRI
+60 IPYLLVYSI
-69 ILELFNDKIDYRN
+69 ILELFNKEISYN
-82 IQSLVFKAIFF
+82 KIQSLVFIAILF
-93 IILGVAARILSGIFS
+93 IILGVVARILSGVFS

-128 GLNMGFFKKS
+128 KLNMGFFKKN

-157 IAHQIPDLSSAFVT
+157 IAHQIPDLSSAFAT
-171 PLIFFGIMLY
+171 PLIFLGIMFY
-181 FNWKLSLV
+181 FNWQLSLV
-189 LFIPVILGILAQS
+189 LFIPIILGILAQS

-208 TGKVD
+208 MGKVD

-218 VAKLNS
+218 VTKLNS

-241 TAKSFKDYRD
+241 TAKSFKDYRN
-251 NTQEYADYWVELTEL
+251 NTQEYADYWIELTEL
-266 AVPYYSAFLCLVD
+266 AVPYYSAFLCLLD
-279 TGMLFIIP
+279 TGLLFIIP

-294 NSRITVPVYIL
+294 NGKITISVYIL

-312 FLNSLKSLFEL
+312 FLNSLKTLFEL
-323 SQNLSFLLK
+323 SESLSFLLK

-341 DEKEQASG
+341 NEKEQKSG
-349 NIKFPQNF
+349 DISFPEHF
-357 SQGLK
+357 SESLK
-362 YENITF
+362 YENVTF

-375 INDFT
+375 INNFT
-380 LNIRAGTTTAL
+380 LTIRAGTTTAL

-405 AGRFWDTDE
+405 AGRFWDIDE
-414 GKITIDGI
+414 GKITIDGTD
-422 NIKDIS
+422 IKDIS
-428 YESLMDNVSFVFQDT
+428 YESLVDNISFVFQDT
-443 FMLHDTIYENIL
+443 FMLHDTIYENII
-455 MGKNYTRDE
+455 MGKNYTREE

-477 IMSLPDKYETKIGEG
+477 IMSLPDRYETKIGEG

-558 NADNIVFMNKGK
+558 NADNIVFMKKGQ
-570 IMEQGTHDELLKNR
+570 ITEQGTHEELLRNR
-584 ADYWHLWSLYNEEKQ
+584 ADYWHLWSLYNENDLEK
-599 EN
+599 EVTE

>member
-1 MRYNFSRK
+1 
-9 YFDYQNIK
+9 
-17 KSLLVNGDFF
+17 

-40 HKIKLIIA
+40 HKIKLIVSA
-48 ALFSIISTTLSA
+48 MFSIISTTLSA
-60 IPYILVYRI
+60 IPYLLVYSI
-69 ILELFNDKIDYRN
+69 ILEIFNKEISYNKIK
-82 IQSLVFKAIFF
+82 SLVFIAILF

-128 GLNMGFFKKS
+128 KLNMGFFKKN

-157 IAHQIPDLSSAFVT
+157 IAHQIPDLSSAFAT
-171 PLIFFGIMLY
+171 PFIFLGIMFY
-181 FNWKLSLV
+181 FNWQLSLV
-189 LFIPVILGILAQS
+189 LFIPIILGILAQS

-208 TGKVD
+208 MGKVD

-251 NTQEYADYWVELTEL
+251 NTQEYADYWIELTEL

-279 TGMLFIIP
+279 TGLLFIIP

-294 NSRITVPVYIL
+294 NGKITISVYIL

-312 FLNSLKSLFEL
+312 FLNSLRTLFEL
-323 SQNLSFLLK
+323 SESLSFLLK

-341 DEKEQASG
+341 NEKEQKSG
-349 NIKFPQNF
+349 NISFPEHF
-357 SQGLK
+357 SESLK
-362 YENITF
+362 YENVTF

-375 INDFT
+375 INNFT
-380 LNIRAGTTTAL
+380 LTIRAGTTTAL

-405 AGRFWDTDE
+405 AGRFWDIDE
-414 GKITIDGI
+414 GKITIDGTD
-422 NIKDIS
+422 IKDIS
-428 YESLMDNVSFVFQDT
+428 YESLMDNISFVFQDT
-443 FMLHDTIYENIL
+443 FMLHDTIYENII
-455 MGKNYTRDE
+455 MGKNYTREE

-477 IMSLPDKYETKIGEG
+477 IMSLPDRYETKIGEG

-558 NADNIVFMNKGK
+558 NADNIVFMKKGQ
-570 IMEQGTHDELLKNR
+570 ITEQGTHEELLRNR
-584 ADYWHLWSLYNEEKQ
+584 ADYWHLWSLYNENDLEK
-599 EN
+599 EVTE

>member
-1 MRYNFSRK
+1 
-9 YFDYQNIK
+9 
-17 KSLLVNGDFF
+17 

-171 PLIFFGIMLY
+171 PLIFFGIMFY

-208 TGKVD
+208 MGKVD

-341 DEKEQASG
+341 DEKEQTSG

-380 LNIRAGTTTAL
+380 LNIKAGTTTAL

-455 MGKNYTRDE
+455 MGKNYTFDE
-464 VENAAKKAQIHDF
+464 LENAAKKAQIHDF

>member
-1 MRYNFSRK
+1 
-9 YFDYQNIK
+9 
-17 KSLLVNGDFF
+17 

-40 HKIKLIIA
+40 HKIKLIVSA
-48 ALFSIISTTLSA
+48 MFSIISTTLSV
-60 IPYILVYRI
+60 IPYLLVYSI
-69 ILELFNDKIDYRN
+69 ILELFNREISYNK
-82 IQSLVFKAIFF
+82 IQSLVFIAILF
-93 IILGVAARILSGIFS
+93 IILGVVARILSGIFS

-128 GLNMGFFKKS
+128 KLNMGFFKKN

-157 IAHQIPDLSSAFVT
+157 IAHQIPDLSSAFAT
-171 PLIFFGIMLY
+171 PLIFLGIMFY
-181 FNWKLSLV
+181 FNWRLSLV
-189 LFIPVILGILAQS
+189 LFIPIILGILAQS

-208 TGKVD
+208 MGKVD

-251 NTQEYADYWVELTEL
+251 NTQEYADYWIELTEL
-266 AVPYYSAFLCLVD
+266 AVPYYSAFLCLLD
-279 TGMLFIIP
+279 TGLLFIIP

-294 NSRITVPVYIL
+294 NGKITISVYIL

-312 FLNSLKSLFEL
+312 FLNSLRTLFEL
-323 SQNLSFLLK
+323 SESLSFLLK

-341 DEKEQASG
+341 NEKEQKSG
-349 NIKFPQNF
+349 NISFPEHF
-357 SQGLK
+357 SESLK
-362 YENITF
+362 YENVTF

-375 INDFT
+375 INNFT
-380 LNIRAGTTTAL
+380 LTIRAGTTTAL

-405 AGRFWDTDE
+405 AGRFWDIEE
-414 GKITIDGI
+414 GKITIDGTD
-422 NIKDIS
+422 IKDIS

-443 FMLHDTIYENIL
+443 FMLHDTIYENII
-455 MGKNYTRDE
+455 MGKNYTREE

-477 IMSLPDKYETKIGEG
+477 IMSLPDRYETKIGEG

-558 NADNIVFMNKGK
+558 NADNIVFMTKGQ
-570 IMEQGTHDELLKNR
+570 ITEQGTHEELLRNR
-584 ADYWHLWSLYNEEKQ
+584 ADYWHLWSLYNENDLEK
-599 EN
+599 EVTE

>member
-1 MRYNFSRK
+1 
-9 YFDYQNIK
+9 
-17 KSLLVNGDFF
+17 

-40 HKIKLIIA
+40 HKIKLIISA
-48 ALFSIISTTLSA
+48 IFSIISTTLSA
-60 IPYILVYRI
+60 IPYLLVYSI
-69 ILELFNDKIDYRN
+69 ILELFNREISYNK
-82 IQSLVFKAIFF
+82 IQSLVFRAILF
-93 IILGVAARILSGIFS
+93 IVLGVVARILSGVFS

-128 GLNMGFFKKS
+128 KLNMGFFKKN

-157 IAHQIPDLSSAFVT
+157 IAHQIPDLSSAFAT
-171 PLIFFGIMLY
+171 PLIFLGIMFY
-181 FNWKLSLV
+181 FNWQLSLV
-189 LFIPVILGILAQS
+189 LFIPIILGILAQS

-208 TGKVD
+208 MGKVD

-251 NTQEYADYWVELTEL
+251 NTQEYADYWIELTEL

-279 TGMLFIIP
+279 TGLLFIIP

-294 NSRITVPVYIL
+294 NGKITISVYIL

-312 FLNSLKSLFEL
+312 FLNSLRTLFEL
-323 SQNLSFLLK
+323 SESLSFLLK

-341 DEKEQASG
+341 NEKEQKSG
-349 NIKFPQNF
+349 NISFPEHF
-357 SQGLK
+357 SESLK
-362 YENITF
+362 YENVTF

-375 INDFT
+375 INNFT
-380 LNIRAGTTTAL
+380 LTIRAGTTTAL

-405 AGRFWDTDE
+405 AGRFWDIEE
-414 GKITIDGI
+414 GKITIDGTD
-422 NIKDIS
+422 IKDIS

-443 FMLHDTIYENIL
+443 FMLHDTIYENII
-455 MGKNYTRDE
+455 MGKNYTREE

-477 IMSLPDKYETKIGEG
+477 IMSLPDRYETKIGEG
-492 GIKLSG
+492 GVKLSG

-531 AKIQSA
+531 AKIQAA

-558 NADNIVFMNKGK
+558 NADNIVFMKKGQ
-570 IMEQGTHDELLKNR
+570 ITEQGTHEELLRNR
-584 ADYWHLWSLYNEEKQ
+584 ADYWHLWSLYNENDLEK
-599 EN
+599 EVTE

>member
-1 MRYNFSRK
+1 
-9 YFDYQNIK
+9 
-17 KSLLVNGDFF
+17 

-40 HKIKLIIA
+40 HKIKLIISA
-48 ALFSIISTTLSA
+48 MFSIISTTLSA
-60 IPYILVYRI
+60 IPYLLVYSI
-69 ILELFNDKIDYRN
+69 ILELFNREISYNK
-82 IQSLVFKAIFF
+82 IQSLVFIAILF
-93 IILGVAARILSGIFS
+93 IILGVVARILSGIFS

-120 IDLIEHMS
+120 IDLIEHIS
-128 GLNMGFFKKS
+128 KLNMGFFKKN

-157 IAHQIPDLSSAFVT
+157 IAHQIPDLSSAFAT
-171 PLIFFGIMLY
+171 PLIFLGIMFY
-181 FNWKLSLV
+181 FNWQLSLV
-189 LFIPVILGILAQS
+189 LFIPIILGILAQS

-208 TGKVD
+208 MGKVD

-251 NTQEYADYWVELTEL
+251 NTQEYADYWIELTEL

-279 TGMLFIIP
+279 TGLLFIIP

-294 NSRITVPVYIL
+294 NGKITISVYIL

-312 FLNSLKSLFEL
+312 FLNSLRTLFEL
-323 SQNLSFLLK
+323 SESLSFLLK

-341 DEKEQASG
+341 NEKEQKSG
-349 NIKFPQNF
+349 NISFPEHF
-357 SQGLK
+357 SESLK
-362 YENITF
+362 YENVTF

-375 INDFT
+375 INNFT
-380 LNIRAGTTTAL
+380 LTIRAGTTTAL

-396 SGKTTIGLL
+396 AGKTTIGLL
-405 AGRFWDTDE
+405 AGRFWDTEE
-414 GKITIDGI
+414 GKITIDGT

-428 YESLMDNVSFVFQDT
+428 YESLMDNISFVFQDT
-443 FMLHDTIYENIL
+443 FMLHDTIYENII
-455 MGKNYTRDE
+455 MGKNYTREE

-477 IMSLPDKYETKIGEG
+477 IMSLPDRYETKIGEG

-508 AILKNTPIVI
+508 TILKNTPIVI

-558 NADNIVFMNKGK
+558 NADNIVFMKKGQ
-570 IMEQGTHDELLKNR
+570 ITEQGTHEELLRNR
-584 ADYWHLWSLYNEEKQ
+584 ADYWHLWSLYNENDLEK
-599 EN
+599 EVTE

>member
-1 MRYNFSRK
+1 
-9 YFDYQNIK
+9 
-17 KSLLVNGDFF
+17 

-40 HKIKLIIA
+40 HKIKLIISA
-48 ALFSIISTTLSA
+48 MFSIISTTLSA
-60 IPYILVYRI
+60 IPYLLVYSI
-69 ILELFNDKIDYRN
+69 ILELFNREISYNK
-82 IQSLVFKAIFF
+82 IQSLVFIAILF

-128 GLNMGFFKKS
+128 KLNMGFFKKN

-157 IAHQIPDLSSAFVT
+157 IAHQIPDLSSAFAT
-171 PLIFFGIMLY
+171 PLIFLGIMFY
-181 FNWKLSLV
+181 FNWRLSLV
-189 LFIPVILGILAQS
+189 LFIPIILGILAQS

-208 TGKVD
+208 MGKVD

-251 NTQEYADYWVELTEL
+251 NTQEYADYWIELTEL

-279 TGMLFIIP
+279 TGLLFIIP

-294 NSRITVPVYIL
+294 NGKITISVYIL

-312 FLNSLKSLFEL
+312 FLNSLRTLFEL
-323 SQNLSFLLK
+323 SESLSFLLK

-341 DEKEQASG
+341 NEKEQKSG
-349 NIKFPQNF
+349 NISFPEHF
-357 SQGLK
+357 SESLK
-362 YENITF
+362 YENVTF

-375 INDFT
+375 INNFT
-380 LNIRAGTTTAL
+380 LTIRAGTTTAL

-405 AGRFWDTDE
+405 AGRFWDTEE
-414 GKITIDGI
+414 GKITIDGTD
-422 NIKDIS
+422 IKDIS
-428 YESLMDNVSFVFQDT
+428 YESLMDNISFVFQDT
-443 FMLHDTIYENIL
+443 FMLHDTIYENII
-455 MGKNYTRDE
+455 MGKNYTREE

-477 IMSLPDKYETKIGEG
+477 IMSLPDRYETKIGEG
-492 GIKLSG
+492 GVKLSG

-558 NADNIVFMNKGK
+558 NADNIVFMKKGQ
-570 IMEQGTHDELLKNR
+570 ITEQGTHEELLRNKG
-584 ADYWHLWSLYNEEKQ
+584 DYWHLWSLYNENDLEK
-599 EN
+599 EVTE

>member
-1 MRYNFSRK
+1 
-9 YFDYQNIK
+9 
-17 KSLLVNGDFF
+17 

-40 HKIKLIIA
+40 HKIKLIVSA
-48 ALFSIISTTLSA
+48 MFSIISTTLSV
-60 IPYILVYRI
+60 IPYLLVYSI
-69 ILELFNDKIDYRN
+69 ILELFNREISYNK
-82 IQSLVFKAIFF
+82 IQSLVFIAILF
-93 IILGVAARILSGIFS
+93 IILGVVARILSGIFS

-128 GLNMGFFKKS
+128 KLNMGFFKKN

-157 IAHQIPDLSSAFVT
+157 IAHQIPDLSSAFAT
-171 PLIFFGIMLY
+171 PLIFLGIMFY
-181 FNWKLSLV
+181 FNWQLSLV
-189 LFIPVILGILAQS
+189 LFIPIILGILAQS

-208 TGKVD
+208 MGKVD

-251 NTQEYADYWVELTEL
+251 NTQEYADYWIELTEL

-279 TGMLFIIP
+279 TGLLFIIP

-294 NSRITVPVYIL
+294 NGKITISVYIL

-312 FLNSLKSLFEL
+312 FLNSLRTLFEL
-323 SQNLSFLLK
+323 SENLSFLLK

-341 DEKEQASG
+341 NEKEQKSG
-349 NIKFPQNF
+349 DISFPEHF
-357 SQGLK
+357 SESLK
-362 YENITF
+362 YENVTF

-375 INDFT
+375 INNFT
-380 LNIRAGTTTAL
+380 LTIRAGTTTAL

-405 AGRFWDTDE
+405 AGRFWDIDE
-414 GKITIDGI
+414 GKITIDGTD
-422 NIKDIS
+422 IKDIS

-443 FMLHDTIYENIL
+443 FMLHDTIYENII
-455 MGKNYTRDE
+455 MGKNYTREE

-477 IMSLPDKYETKIGEG
+477 IMSLPDRYETKIGEG

-537 LKTLLKGKTALII
+537 LKTLLRGKTALII

-558 NADNIVFMNKGK
+558 NADNIVFMKKGQ
-570 IMEQGTHDELLKNR
+570 ITEQGTHEELLRNR
-584 ADYWHLWSLYNEEKQ
+584 ADYWHLWSLYNENDLEK
-599 EN
+599 EVTE

>member
-1 MRYNFSRK
+1 
-9 YFDYQNIK
+9 
-17 KSLLVNGDFF
+17 

-40 HKIKLIIA
+40 HKIKLIVSA
-48 ALFSIISTTLSA
+48 MFSIISTTLSA
-60 IPYILVYRI
+60 IPYLLVYSI
-69 ILELFNDKIDYRN
+69 ILELFNREISYNK
-82 IQSLVFKAIFF
+82 IQSLVFIAILF
-93 IILGVAARILSGIFS
+93 IILGVVARILSGIFS

-120 IDLIEHMS
+120 IDLIEHIS
-128 GLNMGFFKKS
+128 KLNMGFFKKN

-157 IAHQIPDLSSAFVT
+157 IAHQIPDLSSAFAT
-171 PLIFFGIMLY
+171 PLIFLGIMFY
-181 FNWKLSLV
+181 FNWQLSLV
-189 LFIPVILGILAQS
+189 LFIPIILGILAQS

-208 TGKVD
+208 MGKVD

-251 NTQEYADYWVELTEL
+251 NTQEYADYWIELTEL

-279 TGMLFIIP
+279 TGLLFIIP

-294 NSRITVPVYIL
+294 NGKITISVYIL

-312 FLNSLKSLFEL
+312 FLNSLRTLFEL
-323 SQNLSFLLK
+323 SESLSFLLK

-341 DEKEQASG
+341 NEKEQKSG
-349 NIKFPQNF
+349 DISFPQHF
-357 SQGLK
+357 SESLK
-362 YENITF
+362 YENVTF

-375 INDFT
+375 INNFT
-380 LNIRAGTTTAL
+380 LTIRAGTTTAL

-405 AGRFWDTDE
+405 AGRFWDIDE
-414 GKITIDGI
+414 GKITIDGTD
-422 NIKDIS
+422 IKDIS
-428 YESLMDNVSFVFQDT
+428 YESLMDNISFVFQDT
-443 FMLHDTIYENIL
+443 FMLHDTIYENII
-455 MGKNYTRDE
+455 MGKNYTREE

-477 IMSLPDKYETKIGEG
+477 IMSLPDRYETKIGEG

-518 LDEVTSYSDIENE
+518 LNEVTSYSDIENE

-558 NADNIVFMNKGK
+558 NADNIVFMKKGQ
-570 IMEQGTHDELLKNR
+570 ITEQGTHEELLRKR
-584 ADYWHLWSLYNEEKQ
+584 ANYWHLWSLYNENDLEK
-599 EN
+599 EVTE

>member
-1 MRYNFSRK
+1 
-9 YFDYQNIK
+9 
-17 KSLLVNGDFF
+17 

-40 HKIKLIIA
+40 HKIKLIVSA
-48 ALFSIISTTLSA
+48 MFSIISTTLSA
-60 IPYILVYRI
+60 IPYLLVYSI
-69 ILELFNDKIDYRN
+69 ILEIFNREISYNKIK
-82 IQSLVFKAIFF
+82 SLVFIAILF

-114 ILYKIR
+114 ILYKTR

-128 GLNMGFFKKS
+128 KLNMGFFKKN

-157 IAHQIPDLSSAFVT
+157 IAHQIPDLSSAFAT
-171 PLIFFGIMLY
+171 PLIFLGIMFY
-181 FNWKLSLV
+181 FNWQLSLV
-189 LFIPVILGILAQS
+189 LFIPIILGILAQS

-208 TGKVD
+208 MGKVD

-251 NTQEYADYWVELTEL
+251 NTQEYADYWIELTEL

-279 TGMLFIIP
+279 TGLLFIIP

-294 NSRITVPVYIL
+294 NGKITISVYIL

-312 FLNSLKSLFEL
+312 FLNSLRTLFEL
-323 SQNLSFLLK
+323 SESLSFLLK

-341 DEKEQASG
+341 NEKEQKSG
-349 NIKFPQNF
+349 NISFPEHF
-357 SQGLK
+357 SESLK
-362 YENITF
+362 YENVTF

-375 INDFT
+375 INNFT
-380 LNIRAGTTTAL
+380 LTIRAGTTTAL

-405 AGRFWDTDE
+405 AGRFWDIDE
-414 GKITIDGI
+414 GKITIDGTD
-422 NIKDIS
+422 IKDIS

-443 FMLHDTIYENIL
+443 FMLHDTIYENII
-455 MGKNYTRDE
+455 MGKNYTREE

-477 IMSLPDKYETKIGEG
+477 IMSLPDRYETKIGEG

-558 NADNIVFMNKGK
+558 NADNIVFMKKGQ
-570 IMEQGTHDELLKNR
+570 ITEQGTHEELLRNR
-584 ADYWHLWSLYNEEKQ
+584 ADYWHLWSLYNENDLEK
-599 EN
+599 EVTE

>member
-1 MRYNFSRK
+1 
-9 YFDYQNIK
+9 
-17 KSLLVNGDFF
+17 

-40 HKIKLIIA
+40 HKIKLIVSA
-48 ALFSIISTTLSA
+48 MFSIISTTLSA
-60 IPYILVYRI
+60 IPYLLVYSI
-69 ILELFNDKIDYRN
+69 ILELFNREISYNK
-82 IQSLVFKAIFF
+82 IQSLVFIAILF
-93 IILGVAARILSGIFS
+93 IILGVVARILSGIFS

-128 GLNMGFFKKS
+128 KLNMGFFKKN

-157 IAHQIPDLSSAFVT
+157 IAHQIPDLSSAFAT
-171 PLIFFGIMLY
+171 PLIFLGIMFY
-181 FNWKLSLV
+181 FNWQLSLV
-189 LFIPVILGILAQS
+189 LFIPIILGILAQS

-208 TGKVD
+208 MGKVD

-251 NTQEYADYWVELTEL
+251 NTQEYADYWIELTEL

-279 TGMLFIIP
+279 TGLLFIIP

-294 NSRITVPVYIL
+294 NGKITISVYIL

-312 FLNSLKSLFEL
+312 FLNSLRTLFEL
-323 SQNLSFLLK
+323 SESLSFLLK

-341 DEKEQASG
+341 NEKEQKSG
-349 NIKFPQNF
+349 DIFFPEHF
-357 SQGLK
+357 SESLK
-362 YENITF
+362 YENVTF

-375 INDFT
+375 INNFT
-380 LNIRAGTTTAL
+380 LTIRAGTTTAL

-405 AGRFWDTDE
+405 AGRFWDIDE
-414 GKITIDGI
+414 GKITIDGTD
-422 NIKDIS
+422 IKDIS
-428 YESLMDNVSFVFQDT
+428 YESLMDNISFVFQDT
-443 FMLHDTIYENIL
+443 FMLHDTIYENII
-455 MGKNYTRDE
+455 MGKNYTRED

-477 IMSLPDKYETKIGEG
+477 IMSLPDRYETKIGEG
-492 GIKLSG
+492 GVKLSG

-508 AILKNTPIVI
+508 AIIKNTPIVI

-558 NADNIVFMNKGK
+558 NADNIVFMKKGQ
-570 IMEQGTHDELLKNR
+570 ITEQGTHEELLRNKG
-584 ADYWHLWSLYNEEKQ
+584 DYWHLWSLYNENDLEK
-599 EN
+599 EVTE